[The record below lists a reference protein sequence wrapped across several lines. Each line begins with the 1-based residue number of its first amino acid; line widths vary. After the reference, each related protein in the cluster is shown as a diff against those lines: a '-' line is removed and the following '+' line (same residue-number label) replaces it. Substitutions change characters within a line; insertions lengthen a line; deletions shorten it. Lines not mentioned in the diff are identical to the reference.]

1 MWKNRG
7 KCRKIAA
14 RFVIYGEIMP
24 VSRGRL
30 VIGDMLFYAVRSNYF
45 YSKAFTTK
53 ASRHQA
59 GFPKN

>member
-1 MWKNRG
+1 MWKNWR

-14 RFVIYGEIMP
+14 QFVIYGEIMP
-24 VSRGRL
+24 VSRGCR

-53 ASRHQA
+53 ASRRQA